1 MNNISPHCECLS
13 IFITHNTNHKTK
25 QTPTYAKLGSFLQFI
40 QEHKS
45 CVEHSK
51 QLMLYSAH

>member
-1 MNNISPHCECLS
+1 M
-13 IFITHNTNHKTK
+13 FVYFYKKTK
-25 QTPTYAKLGSFLQFI
+25 QNQTPTYAKLGSFLQFI

-45 CVEHSK
+45 CVENSK